1 MNMGEPKQGLFW
13 SSQIL
18 ELSKFQTFVN
28 KSFTATLNIAVIN
41 SKWKMEIF
49 FEAKEFS
56 HINCETEMTGSNV

>member
-28 KSFTATLNIAVIN
+28 KSFTATLNIAVNN

-49 FEAKEFS
+49 LKQKNFRTSIAKPK
-56 HINCETEMTGSNV
+56 